1 MTKKEY
7 ISIPEVFKILSEK
20 KDLSES
26 EAENLGYVERFLKIK
41 GDVSR
46 MKKELQEKFSLP
58 EEVAVKLLD
67 LVPKTKEEV
76 TPILSTY
83 KILLGEKDLNNLL
96 DYLQELA
103 E

>member
-7 ISIPEVFKILSEK
+7 VSIPEVFKILSEK
-20 KDLSES
+20 RDLTET
-26 EAENLGYVERFLKIK
+26 EAESLGYVERFLKIK
-41 GDVSR
+41 GDTSKIKNEMR
-46 MKKELQEKFSLP
+46 EKFSLP

-67 LVPKTKEEV
+67 LVPKTKEEI

-83 KILLGEKDLNNLL
+83 KILFGEKDLNNLL